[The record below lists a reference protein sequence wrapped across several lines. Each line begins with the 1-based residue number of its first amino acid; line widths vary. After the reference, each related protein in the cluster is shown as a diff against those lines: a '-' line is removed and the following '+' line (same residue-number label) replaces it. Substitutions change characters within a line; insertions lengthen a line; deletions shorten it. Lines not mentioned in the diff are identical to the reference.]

1 MKYQSDYPI
10 PAITTTAVIVVSD
23 GTCQDKVLL
32 VKRKNEPFK
41 DQWCF
46 PGGFFNQFED
56 ARACCIREVAEETGM
71 DVSRHCAYQ
80 PFDVISNKDRD
91 PRGWVI
97 DCPFLIQLDK
107 EPQGMAGD
115 DASEIGWFTFEEV
128 KHMILAFDHN
138 LTFAH
143 AISLID

>member
-1 MKYQSDYPI
+1 MYSSPYPI
-10 PAITTTAVIVVSD
+10 PAITTTAVIFSPSH
-23 GTCQDKVLL
+23 KLLL
-32 VKRKNEPFK
+32 VKRKNDPFK
-41 DQWCF
+41 GQWCF

-56 ARACCIREVAEETGM
+56 ARTCCIREVKEET
-71 DVSRHCAYQ
+71 DINISDCCDYQ

-128 KHMILAFDHN
+128 DKMKLAFDHN
-138 LTFAH
+138 LTYAH
-143 AISLID
+143 ARCLLFNDE